1 MHSVSSYFNP
11 DQHLVFHK
19 DKNGQMMSGG
29 YQINNLLFENKV
41 PLFVKMGGGG
51 GGGDESRISAN
62 IIPEKF
68 SDLFKDLAVPAG
80 LFMMP
85 PLFSARNYSYEE
97 SLDDDASKSVKSGDG
112 DGEGHDSDSDSDSDS
127 DFYEENRSHRDRDRH
142 HHPHP
147 HRVAPVDIFD
157 KLLALVA
164 PSDRI
169 KIDKKTRKSRHSDN
183 DKPVQKSIKSTNK
196 TRRSKAT

>member
-1 MHSVSSYFNP
+1 MQAISSYFNP

-51 GGGDESRISAN
+51 GGSGSGESRVSAN

-97 SLDDDASKSVKSGDG
+97 SLDDDVSKSVKSGDG
-112 DGEGHDSDSDSDSDS
+112 DSDSEGHDSDSDS
-127 DFYEENRSHRDRDRH
+127 DFYEENRSHRDRH
-142 HHPHP
+142 HHTHP
-147 HRVAPVDIFD
+147 HRFAPVDIFD

>member
-97 SLDDDASKSVKSGDG
+97 SLDDDVSKSVKSGDG

>member
-1 MHSVSSYFNP
+1 MQAISSYFNP

-51 GGGDESRISAN
+51 SGESRVSAN

-97 SLDDDASKSVKSGDG
+97 SLDDDVSKSVKSGDG
-112 DGEGHDSDSDSDSDS
+112 DSDSEGHDSDSDSDSDS
-127 DFYEENRSHRDRDRH
+127 DFYEENRSHRDRH

-147 HRVAPVDIFD
+147 HPHRFAPVDIFD

-169 KIDKKTRKSRHSDN
+169 KIDKKTRKSRHIDN
-183 DKPVQKSIKSTNK
+183 DKPVQKSVKSTNK
-196 TRRSKAT
+196 TRRSKAS

>member
-11 DQHLVFHK
+11 EQHLVFHK

-41 PLFVKMGGGG
+41 PLFAKMGGSGSGG
-51 GGGDESRISAN
+51 NDSRISAH

-68 SDLFKDLAVPAG
+68 SDLFKDLAIPAG

-85 PLFSARNYSYEE
+85 PLFSARKYGYEE
-97 SLDDDASKSVKSGDG
+97 SLDDDDDDDTKSVKSRASDSEFG
-112 DGEGHDSDSDSDSDS
+112 SDSDT
-127 DFYEENRSHRDRDRH
+127 DFYDETGRSLKHRF
-142 HHPHP
+142 
-147 HRVAPVDIFD
+147 APVDIFD

-169 KIDKKTRKSRHSDN
+169 KLDKKTRKSRTIENVKHT
-183 DKPVQKSIKSTNK
+183 PVQKSTKK
-196 TRRSKAT
+196 TRRSKAIY

>member
-41 PLFVKMGGGG
+41 PLFAKMSGGGSG
-51 GGGDESRISAN
+51 SGSGSGSGKDDSRISAH

-68 SDLFKDLAVPAG
+68 SDLFKDLAIPAG

-85 PLFSARNYSYEE
+85 PLFSARNYGYEE
-97 SLDDDASKSVKSGDG
+97 PLDDDDTKSVKSRDG
-112 DGEGHDSDSDSDSDS
+112 DSEIGSDSDSDN
-127 DFYEENRSHRDRDRH
+127 DFYDETGSSLKHRF
-142 HHPHP
+142 
-147 HRVAPVDIFD
+147 APVDIFD

-169 KIDKKTRKSRHSDN
+169 KLDKKTRKSRPSENVKH
-183 DKPVQKSIKSTNK
+183 ILSTKK
-196 TRRSKAT
+196 TRRSKAL

>member
-1 MHSVSSYFNP
+1 MQAISSYFNP

-41 PLFVKMGGGG
+41 PLFAKMGGGG
-51 GGGDESRISAN
+51 SGGGDSRISAN

-112 DGEGHDSDSDSDSDS
+112 DSDSDS
-127 DFYEENRSHRDRDRH
+127 DFYEENRSHRDRH

-147 HRVAPVDIFD
+147 HRFAPVDIFD

-169 KIDKKTRKSRHSDN
+169 KLDKKTRKSRHSDN

>member
-1 MHSVSSYFNP
+1 MQAISSYFNP

-51 GGGDESRISAN
+51 SGSGGSDSRISAN

-97 SLDDDASKSVKSGDG
+97 SLDDDVSKSVKSGDG
-112 DGEGHDSDSDSDSDS
+112 DVEGHDSDSDSDS
-127 DFYEENRSHRDRDRH
+127 DFYEENISHRDRH
-142 HHPHP
+142 HHPH
-147 HRVAPVDIFD
+147 RFAPVDIFD

-169 KIDKKTRKSRHSDN
+169 KLDKKTRKSRHSDT

-196 TRRSKAT
+196 TRRSKAS

>member
-1 MHSVSSYFNP
+1 MQAISSYFNP

-51 GGGDESRISAN
+51 GGSGSGESRVSAN

-97 SLDDDASKSVKSGDG
+97 SLDDDASKSVKSGD
-112 DGEGHDSDSDSDSDS
+112 SDSDSDSDS
-127 DFYEENRSHRDRDRH
+127 DFYEENRSHRDRH

-147 HRVAPVDIFD
+147 HRFAPVDIFD

-196 TRRSKAT
+196 TRRSKAS

>member
-1 MHSVSSYFNP
+1 MQAISSYFNP

-51 GGGDESRISAN
+51 SGGGESRVSAN

-97 SLDDDASKSVKSGDG
+97 SLDDDASKSVKSGDD
-112 DGEGHDSDSDSDSDS
+112 DGEGHDSDSDSDSD
-127 DFYEENRSHRDRDRH
+127 FYDENRSHRDRH

-147 HRVAPVDIFD
+147 HPHPHRFAPVDIFD

-183 DKPVQKSIKSTNK
+183 DKPVQKSVKSTNK
-196 TRRSKAT
+196 TRRSKAS

>member
-19 DKNGQMMSGG
+19 DKNGQMISGG

-41 PLFVKMGGGG
+41 PLFAKMSGGGSG
-51 GGGDESRISAN
+51 SGSGSGSGGDDSRISAH

-68 SDLFKDLAVPAG
+68 SDLFKDLAIPAG

-85 PLFSARNYSYEE
+85 PLFSARNYGYEE
-97 SLDDDASKSVKSGDG
+97 SLDDDDTKSVKSRASDSEIG
-112 DGEGHDSDSDSDSDS
+112 SDSDSDN
-127 DFYEENRSHRDRDRH
+127 DFYDETGSSSSKHRF
-142 HHPHP
+142 
-147 HRVAPVDIFD
+147 APVDIFD

-169 KIDKKTRKSRHSDN
+169 KLDKKTRKSRPSENVKHT
-183 DKPVQKSIKSTNK
+183 PVQKSTKK
-196 TRRSKAT
+196 TRRSKAL

>member
-1 MHSVSSYFNP
+1 MQAISSYFNP
-11 DQHLVFHK
+11 NEHLVFHK

-41 PLFVKMGGGG
+41 PLFAKMGGGG
-51 GGGDESRISAN
+51 GSGIGGDDSRISAN

-68 SDLFKDLAVPAG
+68 SDLFKDLAIPAG

-85 PLFSARNYSYEE
+85 PLFSARNYGYEE
-97 SLDDDASKSVKSGDG
+97 SLDDDDAKSVKSRDG
-112 DGEGHDSDSDSDSDS
+112 DSEAHDSDADS
-127 DFYEENRSHRDRDRH
+127 DFYEENSRSRNHRF
-142 HHPHP
+142 
-147 HRVAPVDIFD
+147 APVDIFD

-169 KIDKKTRKSRHSDN
+169 KLDKKTRKSRHGEN
-183 DKPVQKSIKSTNK
+183 VKHTQAQKSTKKQNK
-196 TRRSKAT
+196 THRSKAI

>member
-1 MHSVSSYFNP
+1 MHAISSYFNP

-41 PLFVKMGGGG
+41 PLFAKMGGGSG
-51 GGGDESRISAN
+51 SGSGSGDSRISAN

-68 SDLFKDLAVPAG
+68 SDLFKDLAIPAG

-85 PLFSARNYSYEE
+85 PLFSARNYSYED
-97 SLDDDASKSVKSGDG
+97 SLDDDDVHVSKSVKSSDG
-112 DGEGHDSDSDSDSDS
+112 HESDSDNDSDSDSE
-127 DFYEENRSHRDRDRH
+127 FYEENRNHRH
-142 HHPHP
+142 HPP
-147 HRVAPVDIFD
+147 HRFAPVDIFD
-157 KLLALVA
+157 KLLALVT

-169 KIDKKTRKSRHSDN
+169 KLDKKTRKSHLNDN
-183 DKPVQKSIKSTNK
+183 DKPVQKNIKSTKK
-196 TRRSKAT
+196 TRRNKVI

>member
-1 MHSVSSYFNP
+1 MQAISSYFNP

-51 GGGDESRISAN
+51 SGGGESRVSAN

-97 SLDDDASKSVKSGDG
+97 SLDDDVSKSVKSGDG
-112 DGEGHDSDSDSDSDS
+112 DSDSEGHDSDSDS
-127 DFYEENRSHRDRDRH
+127 DFYEENRSHRDRH
-142 HHPHP
+142 PHPHPHP
-147 HRVAPVDIFD
+147 HRFAPVDIFD

-183 DKPVQKSIKSTNK
+183 DKPVQKSVKSTNK
-196 TRRSKAT
+196 TRRSKAS

>member
-1 MHSVSSYFNP
+1 MHAISSYFNP

-41 PLFVKMGGGG
+41 PLFAKMGGGSG
-51 GGGDESRISAN
+51 SGSGDSRISAN

-68 SDLFKDLAVPAG
+68 SDLFKDLAIPAG

-85 PLFSARNYSYEE
+85 PLFSARNYSYED
-97 SLDDDASKSVKSGDG
+97 SLDDDDVHVSKSVKSS
-112 DGEGHDSDSDSDSDS
+112 EGHDSDSDSDSDS
-127 DFYEENRSHRDRDRH
+127 ESDFYEENRNHRH
-142 HHPHP
+142 HHPH
-147 HRVAPVDIFD
+147 RFAPVDVFD

-169 KIDKKTRKSRHSDN
+169 KLDKKTRKSHLNDN
-183 DKPVQKSIKSTNK
+183 DKPVQKNIKSTKK
-196 TRRSKAT
+196 TRRNKVI

>member
-41 PLFVKMGGGG
+41 PLFAKMSGGGSG
-51 GGGDESRISAN
+51 SGRDDSRISAH

-68 SDLFKDLAVPAG
+68 SDLFKDLAIPAG

-85 PLFSARNYSYEE
+85 PLFSARNYGYEE
-97 SLDDDASKSVKSGDG
+97 SLDDNDAKSVKSGDG
-112 DGEGHDSDSDSDSDS
+112 DSEGHDSDSDN
-127 DFYEENRSHRDRDRH
+127 DFYDETGGSLKHRF
-142 HHPHP
+142 
-147 HRVAPVDIFD
+147 APVDIFD

-169 KIDKKTRKSRHSDN
+169 KLDKKTRKSRPSENVKHI
-183 DKPVQKSIKSTNK
+183 PAQKSTKK
-196 TRRSKAT
+196 TRRSKAL

>member
-1 MHSVSSYFNP
+1 MQAISSYFNP

-51 GGGDESRISAN
+51 SGSGSGESRVSAN

-97 SLDDDASKSVKSGDG
+97 SLDDDVSKSVKSGDG
-112 DGEGHDSDSDSDSDS
+112 DGEGHDSDSDSD
-127 DFYEENRSHRDRDRH
+127 FYDENRSHRDRH
-142 HHPHP
+142 HRPRP
-147 HRVAPVDIFD
+147 HRFAPVDIFD

-183 DKPVQKSIKSTNK
+183 DKPVQKSVKSTNK
-196 TRRSKAT
+196 TRRSKAS